1 MIRLQFI
8 LILSTLIWFQFNH
21 FVQSHFSFSIFQFLK
36 HCFDELNNVNWNC
49 TDELKKTELNY
60 VKLNHLS
67 LSLSLYTCHPVANL
81 SVFVFLPYSL
91 SCLLFLLSSFSSR
104 LFLHLISFLPYQPFP
119 NPTPQKFLTA
129 TWPSRPNLLSQ
140 ITRIPILW
148 ATKQILLLVLA
159 NKGEGFV

>member
-1 MIRLQFI
+1 MTCLQFI
-8 LILSTLIWFQFNH
+8 SILSTLIWFQFNH
-21 FVQSHFSFSIFQFLK
+21 FVQSRFSFSIFQFSK

-91 SCLLFLLSSFSSR
+91 SCLPFLLSSFSSP
-104 LFLHLISFLPYQPFP
+104 LSLPPSHLLSSLPTISK
-119 NPTPQKFLTA
+119 TPQSFSPPLD
-129 TWPSRPNLLSQ
+129 LQDQLCCH
-140 ITRIPILW
+140 
-148 ATKQILLLVLA
+148 ILLEFLFFEPRIKCYCLC
-159 NKGEGFV
+159 

>member
-1 MIRLQFI
+1 MTRHQFI

-21 FVQSHFSFSIFQFLK
+21 FVQSRFSFSIFQFPK

-60 VKLNHLS
+60 VKLNHLSLSLS

-91 SCLLFLLSSFSSR
+91 SCLLFLLSSFSSPVSSS
-104 LFLHLISFLPYQPFP
+104 ISSPF
-119 NPTPQKFLTA
+119 FLTNHFQ
-129 TWPSRPNLLSQ
+129 TPPPKSFSPPLDLQDQICCHKLLEFLFFEPRSKSYC
-140 ITRIPILW
+140 LC
-148 ATKQILLLVLA
+148 
-159 NKGEGFV
+159 